1 MVHLLIGQLGHLA
14 VIIAFVAGLFS
25 FFSFFRG
32 ASSDHPELQQGFNK
46 TGRVIFYIH
55 SAAVFLVVGSLFG
68 IIYNNYFEYHYAW
81 SHASSTLPVYYMV
94 SSFWEG
100 QEGSFLLWM
109 FWNVI
114 LGLIIIRTNRQWQAP
129 VMAVFCLV
137 QAFLTSMI
145 MGVVIPGIDL
155 KIGSSPFML
164 LRDVMDAPIFATN
177 PDFVPEDGTGLNPLL
192 QNYWMVIHPPVL
204 FLGFATTL
212 VPFAFAI
219 AGLWKKRFREWVRPA
234 LPWSIFSS
242 AVLGLGILMGAYW
255 AYETLNFG
263 GYWSWDPVEN
273 AVYIPWL
280 IQVAGIHTMI
290 TFRKSGSAL
299 KASVIFVTGTFI
311 LILYSTFLTRSG
323 ILGESSVHSFTD
335 LGLSGQ
341 LLIYLL
347 TFFIGT
353 VALSIV
359 RWKGLPTTAEEVSTY
374 SREFWIFIG
383 AAVLCLMSF
392 QVFVFTSIPVFNAIA
407 EMFGGNGNLAP
418 PSDPEIFYTQWQ
430 MWLAIFLLLLSGTG
444 QFFWWKKIG
453 GKELR
458 EAIIP
463 PAIISLL
470 VASIILIVQKMQDPA
485 YIILVTAG
493 VYSIV
498 SNATILFRVLKTS
511 GLRLS
516 GGSIAHIG
524 VGLMLLGILFS
535 SGYSNVISLNNT
547 GLLYDREFPDE
558 INKENLLLWLNQ
570 SAIMGQDTLSYRG
583 QYRDVDGV
591 PGYVP
596 NEKLIPTRDPMVAIA
611 KEAYSR
617 DGKQYFSKG
626 DSISYNSENTY
637 YRVNYATASGR
648 SFDLY
653 PRVQDNPSM
662 GFVVSPDIH
671 RAFDKD
677 LYTHVTVVSDPEDE
691 KEWSETEENRV
702 RVGEN
707 FFVNDYVASINRIDR
722 VQEVEG
728 VDLRPDDIA
737 IKAQIAVQTG
747 EEDLTL
753 EPMYVLRVNEKRAG
767 LISAEAP
774 ELGVRLSLMNI
785 EPETET
791 FTVGINTAQK
801 DYIILKVVEKP
812 LINILWVGTIVLMFG
827 FGIAVYR
834 RYTEFKKMR
843 DKGLE

>member
-1 MVHLLIGQLGHLA
+1 MVHLLIGQIGHLA

-25 FFSFFRG
+25 FYSFYLG
-32 ASSDHPELQQGFNK
+32 ASATDPVRKAGYDK

-55 SAAVFLVVGSLFG
+55 SAAVLLVIGSLFT
-68 IIYNNYFEYHYAW
+68 IIYQNYFEYHYAW
-81 SHASSTLPVYYMV
+81 SHASGTLPVYYMI

-114 LGLIIIRTNRQWQAP
+114 LGLIIIRTNRTWQAP

-145 MGVVIPGIDL
+145 MGVVVPGIEL

-164 LRDVMDAPIFATN
+164 LRDVIEAPIFATD

-212 VPFAFAI
+212 VPFAFVI
-219 AGLWKKRFREWVRPA
+219 AGLWKRRFREWVRPA
-234 LPWSIFSS
+234 LPWAIFSS

-299 KASVIFVTGTFI
+299 KASVILVTGAFI

-347 TFFIGT
+347 SFLIGT
-353 VALSIV
+353 IILSIA
-359 RWKGLPTTAEEVSTY
+359 RWRHLPTTQEEVNTY

-392 QVFVFTSIPVFNAIA
+392 QVFVFTSIPVFNAIS
-407 EMFGGNGNLAP
+407 EMFGRNGNLAP
-418 PSDPEIFYTQWQ
+418 PSDPEVFYTKWQ
-430 MWLAIFLLLLSGTG
+430 LWLSVFLLLLSGTG
-444 QFFWWKKIG
+444 QFFWWKKMG

-458 EAIIP
+458 EALVLPVIIT
-463 PAIISLL
+463 LL
-470 VASIILIVQKMQDPA
+470 VASIIIVVASIQDPA
-485 YIILVTAG
+485 YIILLTAG

-498 SNATILFRVLKTS
+498 ANGSIMLKVLRSS

-524 VGLMLLGILFS
+524 VAMMLLGILFS
-535 SGYSNVISLNNT
+535 SGFSTVISLNNT

-558 INKENLLLWLNQ
+558 INKENLLLWLDQ
-570 SAIMGQDTLSYRG
+570 QAIMGQDTLTYLG
-583 QYRDVDGV
+583 QYVDVDGI
-591 PGYVP
+591 GYVP
-596 NEKLIPTRDPMVAIA
+596 KEKVLPTQSPVAGIA
-611 KEAYSR
+611 REDYAT
-617 DGKQYFSKG
+617 DGRTLFAKG
-626 DSISYNSENTY
+626 DSLSYNSENTY
-637 YRVNYATASGR
+637 YRIKYATAAGR
-648 SFDLY
+648 RFDLY
-653 PRVQDNPSM
+653 PRLQDNPSM
-662 GFVVSPDIH
+662 GFVISPDIH
-671 RAFDKD
+671 RAVDKD
-677 LYTHVTVVSDPEDE
+677 LYAHVTVVSDPEDE

-707 FFVNDYVASINRIDR
+707 FFVNDYVASIDGIDR
-722 VQEVEG
+722 VEEVEG
-728 VDLRPDDIA
+728 VNLQPEDIA
-737 IKAQIAVQTG
+737 IKARITVQTSG
-747 EEDLTL
+747 EDLKL
-753 EPMYVLRVNEKRAG
+753 EPLYVLRVAEKRAG

-774 ELGVRLSLMNI
+774 ELGVRLSLVNI

-812 LINILWVGTIVLMFG
+812 LINVLWIGTIVLMFG
-827 FGIAVYR
+827 FGIAVNR
-834 RYTEFKKMR
+834 RYVEFKKMR